1 MSNVNNQTADVA
13 DDEST
18 ELLGPNGRC
27 SEAPGVL
34 KTKVINIKTTVN
46 SRGVILPI
54 VYVEPKIKIGPKFEL
69 NYININSWHD
79 IETCRIFKGG
89 MLGYTI
95 KNGTV
100 DLTSVELGEAAK
112 LKALEV
118 GENVQCPICKSFDV
132 ASSKTTRRCCNPDC
146 GYLDIKSIWTFLR
159 VCLRIGS
166 VPYVSVYDLYE
177 NGALRSIL
185 DIWNLK
191 DEDLATMGLD
201 EENIVKFRKRIGE
214 FKEIHLENLI
224 YGLGINGLRAA
235 SAVDLARRIGSK
247 TPYYQINDDPLDD
260 YLVFKKHKI
269 EAAAQ
274 KKEVISERALAL
286 LDSKEPA
293 LAWNHYLDNHK
304 KIVEELSHK
313 VKIIPPETR
322 YIFAGKNVV
331 IGDINTHNRHL
342 LSALIRLRDARVV
355 SKNQEIYWPFIA
367 CLIVEKVN
375 RNDIQQ
381 QDAAINGVKIL
392 TLDQLESSGIV
403 KLPDREISFCFNKN
417 ESSDG
422 LFDDFDI

>member
-1 MSNVNNQTADVA
+1 MSNVNNQNADVA
-13 DDEST
+13 DNEST
-18 ELLGPNGRC
+18 ELLGPVEYY
-27 SEAPGVL
+27 SATPQVL
-34 KTKVINIKTTVN
+34 KTKVTDIKTVIT
-46 SRGVILPI
+46 SRGAIMPV
-54 VYVEPKIKIGPKFEL
+54 VYVEPKIRIGPKFEL
-69 NYININSWHD
+69 NYINIRSWDD
-79 IETCRIFKGG
+79 IETCGIFKHGT
-89 MLGYTI
+89 LRYTI
-95 KNGTV
+95 KNGTF
-100 DLTSVELGEAAK
+100 DLKEVEGDDVAK
-112 LKALEV
+112 LKAKEV
-118 GENVQCPICKSFDV
+118 VSNVQCPICKSFDV

-146 GYLDIKSIWTFLR
+146 GYWDIKSIWTFLR

-166 VPYVSVYDLYE
+166 VPYMSVYDLYE
-177 NGALRSIL
+177 KGTLRSVL

-191 DEDLATMGLD
+191 DEDLTVMGLD
-201 EENIVKFRKRIGE
+201 EENIVKFRKRIVE

-247 TPYYQINDDPLDD
+247 TPYYQINDDSLDD
-260 YLVFKKHKI
+260 YLVFKKRKI
-269 EAAAQ
+269 AEADD

-286 LDSKEPA
+286 MDSKEPA
-293 LAWNHYLDNHK
+293 IAWNRYLDNHK

-313 VKIIPPETR
+313 VKIIPAETR
-322 YIFAGKNVV
+322 YIFAGKNVI
-331 IGDINTHNRHL
+331 IGDINRHNREL
-342 LSALIRLRDARVV
+342 VSDLIRLRDARVV

-367 CLIVEKVN
+367 CLIVEKTN

-417 ESSDG
+417 ESNDG